1 VFARVTLLLFP
12 RIILGRVVPM
22 SHQAT
27 GHARIAICPVIGQR
41 VVPILT
47 RRSIKEMSIRD
58 GFTILLLKK
67 SLLAR

>member
-1 VFARVTLLLFP
+1 VFARVILLLFP

-22 SHQAT
+22 SHQAI
-27 GHARIAICPVIGQR
+27 GHAGNAICPIIGQR

-47 RRSIKEMSIRD
+47 RRPIKGISVRG

-67 SLLAR
+67 FLLVR

>member
-1 VFARVTLLLFP
+1 VFTRVTLLLFP

-27 GHARIAICPVIGQR
+27 SRAGIAICPVIGQR

-47 RRSIKEMSIRD
+47 RRPIKEMSVR
-58 GFTILLLKK
+58 GEFTILPLKK
-67 SLLAR
+67 FLLVR